1 MTNTV
6 LTTSQVVVLNANGS
20 ASTPN
25 LARDR
30 ARLLPQAGPAQ
41 AGCFCAAVYAPV
53 SRDRQLDKYAGIE
66 PFWYYRGD
74 H

>member
-53 SRDRQLDKYAGIE
+53 SRDRHLVKGYKVNPYMYI
-66 PFWYYRGD
+66 
-74 H
+74 